1 MSQKE
6 PYASLAFHFGKG
18 FREGALLCFLLV
30 NCPVV
35 IQGGDTKPD
44 SACLKLERFLTA
56 LVQEAHIN
64 GLACVIAC
72 SQETAEKYCE
82 GLRNNGLISSLE
94 PDS

>member
-1 MSQKE
+1 
-6 PYASLAFHFGKG
+6 
-18 FREGALLCFLLV
+18 V
-30 NCPVV
+30 NCPVLV
-35 IQGGDTKPD
+35 QREDI
-44 SACLKLERFLTA
+44 KLEAAFCKLECERLMTP

-72 SQETAEKYCE
+72 SQEEAEKYCE